1 MDSDPIHDLSV
12 NTDHEDSDNLQ
23 DTDPGGTHTKEPDHW
38 NDLQEPEE
46 LANWT
51 STTMMKPEPANMCW
65 TS

>member
-1 MDSDPIHDLSV
+1 MDSDPIHDLST
-12 NTDHEDSDNLQ
+12 NMDHENSDLQ
-23 DTDPGGTHTKEPDHW
+23 GTNHRDAYTREPDRW